1 MNILD
6 DDYRFEIKFIINNS
20 DIPVLKKKLSLFMK
34 RDKHYDGEY
43 FIRSLYFDD
52 IYKSAYYEKLDGV
65 KDRKKYRIRVYN
77 LDKSYI
83 SLELKGKNNMLSY
96 KKNCIITFDEYNYL
110 LKKEYNKIKV
120 NDRELL
126 SNFIFDLKTK
136 NLVPMILVDYNRDAY
151 TYESQDVRITFDSN
165 IRSGS
170 FNGDLFDKKVFTEKV
185 FDDDSTVLEV
195 KFNDR
200 IPSFINDIIKSTKL
214 VKIQIS
220 KYALCIER
228 KESHYD
234 I

>member
-6 DDYRFEIKFIINNS
+6 DNYRHEIKFIIDNS
-20 DIPVLKKKLSLFMK
+20 DIPILKKKLSLFMK
-34 RDKHYDGEY
+34 KDEHYDGEY

-52 IYKSAYYEKLDGV
+52 IYKSAYHDKIDGI
-65 KDRKKYRIRVYN
+65 KDRKKYRIRAYN
-77 LDKSYI
+77 HDKSYI

-96 KKNCIITFDEYNYL
+96 KKKCVISYDEYNYL
-110 LKKEYNKIKV
+110 IKKEYNKIQV

-136 NLVPMILVDYNRDAY
+136 NLVPIILVDYYRDAY

-165 IRSGS
+165 IRSGR
-170 FNGDLFDKKVFTEKV
+170 FNDDLFSDKIFTEKV
-185 FDDDSTVLEV
+185 FDDNSMVLEV